1 MSELT
6 ESVKKC
12 VSVLKAAKNDT
23 EKFAALFMATKLV
36 KGSDCNT
43 KNKKALFEAIG
54 FPFLKKLLLSTNV
67 PSDCPP
73 AIYKSVAI
81 SILSAFCREEE
92 IATHKDMLANVPVF
106 LDIVEQT
113 DAENDDNLIFISEA
127 YECLQNI
134 ASFEPGQKTL
144 YEIGAVSRMSE
155 IYSTNSF
162 QTDEALNIL
171 VSVVSKYGPAS
182 WEGNTKGFNMLLN
195 KISLDFETDNSDR
208 KFELCSIL
216 HSLLLSCPQ
225 KEINLTSTSDE
236 SWPLNIYKALNDILK
251 SKIGKK
257 QRDPALKLASVI
269 VEVLSIEWTL
279 LDEERP
285 QQFFLLLIQLCTVE
299 VRMQLEDRSFKE
311 IMDNADLVTACFT
324 FLEIAIT
331 YLATDSLDLEQKEK
345 QQLYTALK
353 GAFTAVI
360 NLLTK
365 LSKDMEI
372 IKNGSIP
379 EKIFI
384 CAMVRVLAAWLAQET
399 SAMRSA
405 VYGVLPFVLQLCNE
419 TFYAYRSH
427 YVQERVKLE
436 SNKADAPS
444 TTDSDGDPLSKID
457 LLRFLLPA
465 LCHLTVEDQGR
476 KIMLDTKEEEVLH
489 EALAFHWSIVHY
501 KRPPVPKA
509 ERLLK
514 KPVPELPAKLVEDM
528 KDSKTAIISICNI
541 FMNITVLESKLV
553 EESALFASLM
563 KFIFNNLPE
572 LKNVPE
578 NLVLHGH
585 LAVLGLLLLKQQSKR
600 VKKNDFSIC
609 RYIQVTI
616 RFLWEAYTVD
626 ESSGDALVVHLNYKM
641 HWREV
646 EELWFLGMQTMSA
659 ILALEPWI
667 SEFAIE
673 SGWAQGT
680 VDMLRKAQVGT
691 IPANTKLAFEDFL
704 VHLVEA
710 NKDVKKLF
718 NDHDILTVCRTHR
731 FMELGKKMF
740 KS

>member
-1 MSELT
+1 MNPG
-6 ESVKKC
+6 
-12 VSVLKAAKNDT
+12 LK
-23 EKFAALFMATKLV
+23 
-36 KGSDCNT
+36 
-43 KNKKALFEAIG
+43 
-54 FPFLKKLLLSTNV
+54 
-67 PSDCPP
+67 
-73 AIYKSVAI
+73 
-81 SILSAFCREEE
+81 
-92 IATHKDMLANVPVF
+92 
-106 LDIVEQT
+106 
-113 DAENDDNLIFISEA
+113 
-127 YECLQNI
+127 
-134 ASFEPGQKTL
+134 
-144 YEIGAVSRMSE
+144 
-155 IYSTNSF
+155 YSQS
-162 QTDEALNIL
+162 
-171 VSVVSKYGPAS
+171 
-182 WEGNTKGFNMLLN
+182 
-195 KISLDFETDNSDR
+195 
-208 KFELCSIL
+208 
-216 HSLLLSCPQ
+216 
-225 KEINLTSTSDE
+225 
-236 SWPLNIYKALNDILK
+236 LNDILK

-279 LDEERP
+279 LDEEKP
-285 QQFFLLLIQLCTVE
+285 NQFFLLIIQLCTVE

-311 IMDNADLVTACFT
+311 IMSNADLVIACFV

-353 GAFTAVI
+353 GAFAAVI

-372 IKNGSIP
+372 IKNGSTQ

-436 SNKADAPS
+436 SGKSDAPG
-444 TTDSDGDPLSKID
+444 TLELDITDPLSKID

-476 KIMLDTKEEEVLH
+476 KIMLDVKEEEVLH

-514 KPVPELPAKLVEDM
+514 KPEPELPVKLVEDM
-528 KDSKTAIISICNI
+528 KDSKTAIISMCNI

-553 EESALFASLM
+553 EESPLFASLM

-626 ESSGDALVVHLNYKM
+626 ESSSDALVVNLNYKM

-680 VDMLRKAQVGT
+680 VEMLRKAQVGT

-718 NDHDILTVCRTHR
+718 NDNDILTVCRTHR

-740 KS
+740 RS